1 MNKIK
6 SIVAKAVKSTAKI
19 ALVDD
24 ANKTTCLV
32 IYQPE
37 VPAKL
42 DEYKHFLTE
51 LEQEPI
57 RH

>member
-6 SIVAKAVKSTAKI
+6 SIVANAIKSTAKI

-24 ANKTTCLV
+24 ANKTTWLV

-42 DEYKHFLTE
+42 DKYKRF
-51 LEQEPI
+51 
-57 RH
+57 